1 MSWICSRAFGA
12 SSPPLPLQQADR
24 LRPGLWIIQP
34 ALRGRGDGEERLRGR
49 WGVSGASSRAAPLR
63 GDFSRDSPCW
73 DRYHLYYHWHVMWR
87 RRRGWRLTDESAFR
101 REENFAR
108 SCGIMERI
116 TGSNNSPVSSIV
128 WRTHTNILSASISA
142 GVCWLE
148 TFILKNIRFGCS
160 TIRPEMLWFP
170 GAKNL
175 VLAAQTH
182 WKCHNF
188 TVLNTWFCPHKT
200 SWRCCNFPDL
210 KTRFDHHKTQH
221 IAAHS
226 HSKTPCFITTKHSG
240 EAASSS

>member
-34 ALRGRGDGEERLRGR
+34 VLRGRGDGEERLRGR
-49 WGVSGASSRAAPLR
+49 WGVSGASSSAAPLR

-128 WRTHTNILSASISA
+128 WRPHTNILSASISA
-142 GVCWLE
+142 GVCWLH
-148 TFILKNIRFGCS
+148 TFILKNIWFGCS
-160 TIRPEMLWFP
+160 KIRPEMLWFP

-188 TVLNTWFCPHKT
+188 TVLNT
-200 SWRCCNFPDL
+200 
-210 KTRFDHHKTQH
+210 
-221 IAAHS
+221 
-226 HSKTPCFITTKHSG
+226 
-240 EAASSS
+240 